1 MLGDANKKK
10 QYDQYGKSDFGPGFG
25 ADAGM
30 GGTAEDLFEEMFRGF
45 SFGGAGASGFGGF
58 NMGPQPAVFQINL
71 RLEDFFSGKELDVEV
86 KGGKRLKVKI
96 EKGML
101 SGIDIITHTH
111 TSRHTSHD
119 THLMTHIS

>member
-45 SFGGAGASGFGGF
+45 GFGGAGASGFGGF
-58 NMGPQPAVFQINL
+58 NTGPQPAIFQINL
-71 RLEDFFSGKELDVEV
+71 RLEDFFNGKELEVEV
-86 KGGKRLKVKI
+86 KGGRRLKVKV

-101 SGIDIITHTH
+101 SGINIITHTQ
-111 TSRHTSHD
+111 
-119 THLMTHIS
+119 THIHICIHTYS